1 MSNIGYLKYNAN
13 VSLLV
18 QGDHCYGEWR
28 GSPTIRWKYHL
39 ISLSNI
45 RYFKYNANVSLLV
58 QADHCYGQWRGSSA
72 TFPYY
77 SYARKGLLYE
87 SGRFY
92 NPLHNL
98 LFTLFDYKDI
108 FASTIISECIWII
121 IFEAWLL
128 LLSQKTNPWRAG
140 PAEIQRK
147 NQQKSCWKN
156 EEIFRDRSVSNLT
169 TSSAICHTDLD
180 VQAG

>member
-1 MSNIGYLKYNAN
+1 MCHCCTGRPLLWSVEEVFCHISILFIRQEGTAVWIRDVLQPPSQLAFYFVWLQRFFLPQLLYQN
-13 VSLLV
+13 VS
-18 QGDHCYGEWR
+18 W
-28 GSPTIRWKYHL
+28 
-39 ISLSNI
+39 N
-45 RYFKYNANVSLLV
+45 
-58 QADHCYGQWRGSSA
+58 
-72 TFPYY
+72 
-77 SYARKGLLYE
+77 
-87 SGRFY
+87 
-92 NPLHNL
+92 
-98 LFTLFDYKDI
+98 
-108 FASTIISECIWII
+108 I